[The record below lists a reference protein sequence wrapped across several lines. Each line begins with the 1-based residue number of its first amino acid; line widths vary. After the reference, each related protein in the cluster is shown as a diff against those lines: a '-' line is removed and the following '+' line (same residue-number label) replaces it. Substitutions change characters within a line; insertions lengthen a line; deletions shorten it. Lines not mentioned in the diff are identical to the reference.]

1 MTNELNNNKY
11 IIQSTTDEK
20 PENTV
25 NTKSN
30 KLHKK
35 EIFVDIDCNPNK
47 EETREERK
55 KRKKE
60 EKEKQERK
68 EKRREKKRIEK
79 ANAIEKKANTI
90 EKKANTI
97 EKKANTIEKTENN
110 EKETNYYTEKKAAG
124 NYSDFENVGFVEKKN
139 TSLFINESAGVDVPK
154 KYGSKWT
161 DDDRRKLVNMLK
173 NSSKIIVNIDENTK
187 NNIFEYSPNHNSDS
201 DFLIKKIA
209 DKLYRTEGGIRA
221 EIKKIIF
228 DDYTRGKTT
237 EQISDNL
244 NLTYKNV
251 KSVIKI
257 QLDKECDNEII
268 LLEKENKLLKLKVEN
283 KRLKSELIILNN

>member
-20 PENTV
+20 PV
-25 NTKSN
+25 NTINTKSKSN

-55 KRKKE
+55 KRRKE

-79 ANAIEKKANTI
+79 ENE
-90 EKKANTI
+90 
-97 EKKANTIEKTENN
+97 EKTNKTVKIKKVDDTDKKNDTKEN
-110 EKETNYYTEKKAAG
+110 NYYTEKKAAG

-139 TSLFINESAGVDVPK
+139 ASLFINESAGVDVPK

-173 NSSKIIVNIDENTK
+173 NSSKIIVNLDENTK

-237 EQISDNL
+237 EQISENL

-283 KRLKSELIILNN
+283 KKLKSELIVLSN